1 MTAEERWEKLHLR
14 LRKLDYSDSREKE
27 DLVVDAYY
35 NLVEAYQE
43 ARRLNNEMEELA
55 SGLAQMLKNA
65 GISF

>member
-14 LRKLDYSDSREKE
+14 LRKLDYSDNMEE
-27 DLVVDAYY
+27 EELVVDAYY

-43 ARRLNNEMEELA
+43 ARSLNSEMEELA
-55 SGLAQMLKNA
+55 SELAQMLKNA